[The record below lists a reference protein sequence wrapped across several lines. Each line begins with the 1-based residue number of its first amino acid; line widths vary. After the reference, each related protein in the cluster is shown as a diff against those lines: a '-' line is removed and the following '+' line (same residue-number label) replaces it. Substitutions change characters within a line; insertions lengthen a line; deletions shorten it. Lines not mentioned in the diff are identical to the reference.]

1 MILLQ
6 SFYDFLQIT
15 RPSSAIHYESGV
27 RAVSKDMQR
36 EKVITKPIEEMS
48 LPEFEIS
55 IFNILHNDFF
65 IAKNKRGNNMYSNSL
80 KQYQNFLK
88 ISEKDSD
95 FNEIENSIRNDKNIT
110 PTESLEIIKSRI
122 GQGIFRDKLIAK
134 YHKCIISGI
143 SDSRLLVAS
152 HVKPWSISN
161 NTERLD
167 SENGL
172 LLSSLYDKMFDL
184 GLITFENSGKIEISN
199 SVKKADRKKFSLL
212 ENTYFDLKITTP
224 LKEHLEYHRDIIF
237 IK

>member
-1 MILLQ
+1 
-6 SFYDFLQIT
+6 
-15 RPSSAIHYESGV
+15 
-27 RAVSKDMQR
+27 MQR

-48 LPEFEIS
+48 LPELEIS

-65 IAKNKRGNNMYSNSL
+65 INKNKRGNNMYSNSL
-80 KQYQNFLK
+80 KQYQHFLK
-88 ISEKDSD
+88 MSERDND
-95 FNEIENSIRNDKNIT
+95 FNEIENSIRNDKNINE
-110 PTESLEIIKSRI
+110 TESLEIIKSRI
-122 GQGIFRDKLIAK
+122 GQGIFRDKLITK

-152 HVKPWSISN
+152 HVKPWSVSN

-184 GLITFENSGKIEISN
+184 GLITFENSGKIEISS
-199 SVKKADRKKFSLL
+199 SVKKEDQEKFSLL
-212 ENTYFDLKITTP
+212 KNTYFDLKITAS